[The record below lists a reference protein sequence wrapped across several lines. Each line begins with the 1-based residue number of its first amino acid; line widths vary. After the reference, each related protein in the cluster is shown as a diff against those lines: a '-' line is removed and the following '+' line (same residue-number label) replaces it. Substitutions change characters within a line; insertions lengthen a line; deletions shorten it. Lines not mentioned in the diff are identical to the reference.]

1 MGHNPVPRRGRSR
14 SSSDNDRNI
23 SFRNPPEAPGY
34 PPALSAPIGHRSIL
48 AEVRAPLPPRPQNH
62 ILQPHQGSA
71 TRASFHENAPLHP
84 KHTTSQSTHLSSSG
98 PIVFPSIRRET
109 MSRGNV
115 VGRSVARMD
124 AFTWLSNVKVG
135 ERRGSSGS
143 GPDSAS
149 ASRPTSGPERQRSD
163 AGRRS
168 DSRSRVTDERREG
181 EGNQSL
187 QDECVY
193 FLLYFGFMLID
204 GWKDYF
210 CH

>member
-1 MGHNPVPRRGRSR
+1 
-14 SSSDNDRNI
+14 
-23 SFRNPPEAPGY
+23 
-34 PPALSAPIGHRSIL
+34 
-48 AEVRAPLPPRPQNH
+48 
-62 ILQPHQGSA
+62 
-71 TRASFHENAPLHP
+71 
-84 KHTTSQSTHLSSSG
+84 
-98 PIVFPSIRRET
+98 

-204 GWKDYF
+204 GWKDHF